1 MTPRVRMEQRDVS
14 EGFFCETSEML
25 RGLISPADWERPMG
39 SVEVRKWCELL
50 TRAKAAADSASA
62 AKLKIA
68 YESVI
73 KIMALQDTTLANYRN
88 RATALFTV
96 AALIA
101 AFSSNVGFIAKDHPP
116 PLGYLIWM
124 MASLVVV
131 LVCALVV
138 LWPVKGWSY
147 AAAHPVGVLLE
158 EEVAGEEEKS
168 LHRGIV
174 RGHLQALQDNDQII
188 NKKANWFRGGVLALG
203 LEMAAVLT
211 GALVAQ
217 P

>member
-1 MTPRVRMEQRDVS
+1 MEQRDVS
-14 EGFFCETSEML
+14 EDFFCETSEML

-39 SVEVRKWCELL
+39 SVEVRKWCEVL

-188 NKKANWFRGGVLALG
+188 NRKANWFRGGVLALG

>member
-1 MTPRVRMEQRDVS
+1 MS
-14 EGFFCETSEML
+14 EGFFCETSGML
-25 RGLISPADWERPMG
+25 RDLISPADWEKPMG
-39 SVEVRKWCELL
+39 SVEVRKWCEVL

-68 YESVI
+68 YESII

-101 AFSSNVGFIAKDHPP
+101 AFSSNVGFLAKDHPP

-124 MASLVVV
+124 MASLVIV

-138 LWPVKGWSY
+138 LWPVKGWSF

-188 NKKANWFRGGVLALG
+188 NRKANWFRGGVLALG